1 MKLYVKYAALSYLK
15 YFFIL
20 LIALECF
27 YVGIDVLTNLKD
39 FPSSANTALLYN
51 ADSSFSESQYF
62 LTEPEGADVYRSS

>member
-39 FPSSANTALLYN
+39 FPN
-51 ADSSFSESQYF
+51 
-62 LTEPEGADVYRSS
+62 RSGRA